1 MLTLLQTVA
10 ARKPTV
16 PIPLRERCLEADGS
30 VPMQHRGSVVVDQPT
45 DAIDVAFYET
55 RARFDASSMLNAASL
70 INQSGASVRFHA
82 LLRYPRLISS
92 LPGFQAHNLDALPA
106 HARCLLTGLQLLA
119 HGPGPQYLYKPL
131 LHWVLPGMRRLIL
144 LDTDVVMVRPIAE
157 LFAEFERFDGALI
170 GLANEQS
177 LLYQKASNWTVVG
190 KNGGVQLMELERMR
204 QSRTYGL
211 ALDQFASGTKQQ
223 RLGFLGD
230 QSLYSALA
238 ASHPPLF
245 HTLGCEWNRQLSM
258 QFGFHNSTVHSC
270 PRRCGL
276 LHANY
281 QPAKCIARLMQTG
294 PMCARWAAFSTQLTN
309 KSSPTY
315 GACPTK
321 GLLPAYRRGFQDAI
335 ERFFWDCC
343 IGTPEPLPLRPK
355 KRIPPRRRPKEKGS
369 SPNHSPS

>member
-1 MLTLLQTVA
+1 MT
-10 ARKPTV
+10 
-16 PIPLRERCLEADGS
+16 
-30 VPMQHRGSVVVDQPT
+30 
-45 DAIDVAFYET
+45 
-55 RARFDASSMLNAASL
+55 SMRNAASL
-70 INQSGASVRFHA
+70 ISRSGDKNVRFHA
-82 LLRYPRLISS
+82 LLRLPHLARGK
-92 LPGFQAHNLDALPA
+92 LPGFRLHSLLELPR

-230 QSLYSALA
+230 QSLYSILA

-258 QFGFHNSTVHSC
+258 QFGFRNSTVHSC

-294 PMCARWAAFSTQLTN
+294 PTCARWAAFSTLLTN
-309 KSSPTY
+309 KSSPTH
-315 GACPTK
+315 GACPSK
-321 GLLPAYRRGFQDAI
+321 GLLPAYRRGFRDAI